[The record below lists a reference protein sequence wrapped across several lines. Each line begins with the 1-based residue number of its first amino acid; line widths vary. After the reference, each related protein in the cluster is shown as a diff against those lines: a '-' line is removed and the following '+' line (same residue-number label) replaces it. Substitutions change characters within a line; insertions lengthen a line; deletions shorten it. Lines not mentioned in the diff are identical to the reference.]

1 MKVLPRQLHCFGG
14 IFDWDKANLRL
25 EELDAITSDPAL
37 WEKPESAQALMR
49 ERTLLEK
56 KINDLNAFLT
66 QLDDIIL
73 LIEMG
78 EAESDEETIV
88 EQRQAL
94 KQLSIEVEKQPVSYT
109 HLTLPTNREV

>member
-1 MKVLPRQLHCFGG
+1 MRELQRQLHCFGG

-73 LIEMG
+73 LIEISG
-78 EAESDEETIV
+78 FNHCSL
-88 EQRQAL
+88 L
-94 KQLSIEVEKQPVSYT
+94 KNDYLNISCLNVFFKY
-109 HLTLPTNREV
+109 

>member
-37 WEKPESAQALMR
+37 WSKPESAQALMR
-49 ERTLLEK
+49 ERTSLEK
-56 KINDLNAFLT
+56 KINDINAFLT
-66 QLDDIIL
+66 QLDDIVL

-78 EAESDEETIV
+78 EAES
-88 EQRQAL
+88 
-94 KQLSIEVEKQPVSYT
+94 LSLIHISE
-109 HLTLPTNREV
+109 PTRPY